1 MPYEVLAATFRTNLD
16 GYSLV
21 SSVSNES
28 KDIQA
33 LFDGIPVPCYV
44 LQRLADTF
52 VLERANRAAFE
63 LSGDRLNEQLGRTVE
78 EIFPGRP
85 VTADLTRVLATGES
99 VQREMTYNRS
109 VSGVERH
116 LHIHLTPLGE
126 GRVLA
131 HTEDVTAL
139 RTNEERLRAV
149 LATIES
155 GLMAVDATGRVA
167 DVNPAALEIL
177 GIARER
183 LVGAPGWWEL
193 ISLRDIDGNPIAQ
206 DETSPG
212 ARAMMHGE
220 ETRDVKLQI
229 TRPDGTVVAI
239 SANYSPLR
247 TGTDGAVG
255 GVVVSITDIT
265 ESQRLHARLAHQA
278 HHDALT
284 GLPNRL
290 LFQERLEQ
298 ALKRAQRGRV
308 AVFLLGLDRFRAV
321 NDTHGHVA
329 GDNVLIEIGR
339 RLQLVLDD
347 AQPLAR
353 MGSDEFAVLAECND
367 EREAALLAARLSAAF
382 RAPLETGSQIT
393 ASIGI
398 AIEEVGHTSA
408 DLIQGADA
416 AMDRVKARGGAAFE
430 IFDRAMEG
438 RLRDRL
444 RIEDGLRRAILKD
457 ELRLVYQPI
466 VQLDP
471 FRTVALEALVRWQHP
486 EEGLLPPGRFL
497 PIAEQ
502 DAGLISAIGRWVLRR
517 ACIESRLFPEG
528 IRISVNVAA
537 RELGEEGFVQRI
549 ADTLESTGTSPER
562 IGLEITETT
571 LMEGGDAAIGG
582 LEELSQYGMYISLD
596 DFGTGYS
603 SLTRLARLPLNAIKL
618 DRGFVAR
625 YTGERDRRIIE
636 AAVSIGRAAD
646 LNVVAEGVETE
657 DQLELLRAAGCGFV
671 QGFLLGRPAPP
682 EQLRFT

>member
-1 MPYEVLAATFRTNLD
+1 M
-16 GYSLV
+16 
-21 SSVSNES
+21 
-28 KDIQA
+28 QA
-33 LFDGIPVPCYV
+33 QFDGIPVPCYV
-44 LQRLADTF
+44 WHCSDGTF
-52 VLERANRAAFE
+52 TLERANRAAFE
-63 LSGDRLNEQLGRTVE
+63 MTGERLSAF
-78 EIFPGRP
+78 IGRP
-85 VTADLTRVLATGES
+85 VTDVFPDRPEIAGDLERVRTTGEA
-99 VQREMTYNRS
+99 VQRELGYATGADGVQRRLH
-109 VSGVERH
+109 VSFVSIGDDR
-116 LHIHLTPLGE
+116 I
-126 GRVLA
+126 LA

-139 RTNEERLRAV
+139 RVSEERLRAV
-149 LATIES
+149 LATVES
-155 GLMAVDATGRVA
+155 GLMAIDDTGRVV

-177 GIARER
+177 GIPRER
-183 LVGAPGWWEL
+183 LVGDAGWWEL
-193 ISLRDIDGNPIAQ
+193 ISLRDMNGDPLAQ

-212 ARAMMHGE
+212 ARAMMRGE
-220 ETRDVKLQI
+220 TTRDVQQQI
-229 TRPDGTVVAI
+229 TRPDGAMVAI

-247 TGTDGAVG
+247 TGANGEVG
-255 GVVVSITDIT
+255 GVVVSLTDIT
-265 ESQRLHARLAHQA
+265 EARRLQDRLAHLA
-278 HHDALT
+278 LHDPLT

-290 LFQERLEQ
+290 LFQERLQQ
-298 ALKRAQRGRV
+298 ALQRPQRDRV

-321 NDTHGHVA
+321 NDTHGHEA
-329 GDNVLIEIGR
+329 GDNVLIEVST
-339 RLQLVLDD
+339 RLHQVLDV
-347 AQPLAR
+347 AEPLAR
-353 MGSDEFAVLAECND
+353 MGGDEFAVLAECAD
-367 EREAALLAARLSAAF
+367 EREAADLAARLSRTF
-382 RAPLETGSQIT
+382 RAPLQTGSQIT

-398 AIEEVGHTSA
+398 AIEEPGHDAA

-416 AMDRVKARGGAAFE
+416 AVERVKARGGNTFE

-444 RIEDGLRRAILKD
+444 RTEDGLRRAILKD

-471 FRTVALEALVRWQHP
+471 QRTVALEALVRWQHP
-486 EEGLLPPGRFL
+486 EEGLLAPGRFL
-497 PIAEQ
+497 PVAEQ
-502 DAGLISAIGRWVLRR
+502 DAQLISDIGRWVLRR

-537 RELGEEGFVQRI
+537 RELGEEGFPERI
-549 ADTLESTGTSPER
+549 ADTLASTGTSPER

-582 LEELSQYGMYISLD
+582 LEQLSQHGMYISLD

-657 DQLELLRAAGCGFV
+657 DQLELLRASGCGFV
-671 QGFLLGRPAPP
+671 QGYLLGRPSPP
-682 EQLRFT
+682 EQVLQQLASAPT